1 MKKILLNL
9 FAFLL
14 SLNVFVHS
22 SLSKIRLNGKYFVDE
37 YDRVVL
43 FHGTNAVEKN
53 PPWVPISQQN
63 LKNKTHLQNLKD
75 WGFNVVRV
83 GYMWSGGLM
92 FKLTFIQ

>member
-1 MKKILLNL
+1 MNRIFLNL
-9 FAFLL
+9 VGFFLF
-14 SLNVFVHS
+14 LNAYVQC

-37 YDRVVL
+37 YDRVIL

-83 GYMWSGGLM
+83 GYMWSGG
-92 FKLTFIQ
+92 